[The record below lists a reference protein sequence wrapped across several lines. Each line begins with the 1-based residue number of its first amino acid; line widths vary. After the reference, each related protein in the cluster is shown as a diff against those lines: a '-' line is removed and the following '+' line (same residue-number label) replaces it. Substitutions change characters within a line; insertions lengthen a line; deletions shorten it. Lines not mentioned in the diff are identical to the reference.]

1 MLGRTR
7 PNALAGLYRRF
18 SAATDEWAFLSWA
31 RENKWD
37 QDAGEK
43 PLPNYFQVFGVDPGT
58 FDVSAD
64 ELEAKYKTL
73 QKVLHPDKL
82 GAAGNERGRTL
93 GELYSA
99 HVNEAYGTLRKP
111 LSRANY
117 ILSQRGVTTDEQSS
131 MGDMGFLQEIMEI
144 RERLEEDL
152 SAEDLGAL
160 EAEINSEVAKV
171 VSEIGRLLEE
181 DSLQDAKELTE
192 KLKYYDNILDE
203 ILRQK

>member
-1 MLGRTR
+1 M
-7 PNALAGLYRRF
+7 
-18 SAATDEWAFLSWA
+18 
-31 RENKWD
+31 
-37 QDAGEK
+37 
-43 PLPNYFQVFGVDPGT
+43 
-58 FDVSAD
+58 
-64 ELEAKYKTL
+64 
-73 QKVLHPDKL
+73 
-82 GAAGNERGRTL
+82 
-93 GELYSA
+93 
-99 HVNEAYGTLRKP
+99 NEAYGTLRKP

-171 VSEIGRLLEE
+171 VSEIGRLLAE

>member
-1 MLGRTR
+1 MAVRRSPAGEARARGGGGREERTAGTPPRNRGAVMLGRTR

-99 HVNEAYGTLRKP
+99 HVNEAYGTLRP
-111 LSRANY
+111 LFR
-117 ILSQRGVTTDEQSS
+117 
-131 MGDMGFLQEIMEI
+131 
-144 RERLEEDL
+144 
-152 SAEDLGAL
+152 
-160 EAEINSEVAKV
+160 
-171 VSEIGRLLEE
+171 
-181 DSLQDAKELTE
+181 
-192 KLKYYDNILDE
+192 
-203 ILRQK
+203 